1 MAETRKKGRL
11 PLKAY
16 LLYLL
21 LVSFLLTGVTF
32 SRYVTKSF
40 TGDAARVARLGQLS
54 ITENGVERTDNEAVD
69 WTVVPGVDI
78 TKNAV
83 VHFKN
88 SELACY
94 VFVEV
99 EAPGFSFSAANGVYQ
114 YEYAGGWLKFSVE
127 TDWEC
132 FETAEK
138 AGKPGKIVYYAA
150 VKPQE
155 TFERAVLAEGGRVAV
170 SPELP
175 ASAMTDIQ
183 TTAEIHIQA
192 TVVQRDGFRDAE
204 TAYAAVNR

>member
-54 ITENGVERTDNEAVD
+54 ITENGVERADNEAVN

-78 TKNAV
+78 IKNAV

-99 EAPGFSFSAANGVYQ
+99 EVPGFSFSAANRA
-114 YEYAGGWLKFSVE
+114 YEYADGWLKFSVE
-127 TDWEC
+127 AGWNS
-132 FETAEK
+132 FETA
-138 AGKPGKIVYYAA
+138 GKIVYYA
-150 VKPQE
+150 VVEPQE
-155 TFERAVLAEGGRVAV
+155 VFERAVLADGGRVAV

-175 ASAMTDIQ
+175 ASAKTDIQ
-183 TTAEIHIQA
+183 ANAGIHIHA
-192 TVVQRDGFRDAE
+192 TAVQRDGFRTAAD
-204 TAYAAVNR
+204 AYAAVNR